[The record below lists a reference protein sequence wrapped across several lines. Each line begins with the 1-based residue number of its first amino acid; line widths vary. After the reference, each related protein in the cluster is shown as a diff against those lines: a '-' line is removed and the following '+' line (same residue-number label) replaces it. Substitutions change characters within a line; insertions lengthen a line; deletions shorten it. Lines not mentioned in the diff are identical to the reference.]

1 MKKPTTIFD
10 KQYRLEDR
18 KIQGKV
24 DNTTEKE
31 NADMLLRK
39 YNTEIFDPEFR
50 ELEKALP
57 EEIEKLMSRTLKS
70 QKPILFQRNWSAS
83 SKIFAL
89 AASLA
94 LVCGIAFYAFRVGDN
109 TSHNQMPSPDYRVRG
124 QGTPVVNAAVA
135 VSDEK
140 QNNALAY
147 LVDVQGNV
155 KVLRTSKKE
164 ITPSS
169 CEVLYKDDVVVLAA
183 GAKAKIMYEDAFFE
197 VSGAKRYQIQA
208 PDPVI
213 QENGKVASQR
223 VEPSITT
230 RGNHLGL
237 SKIPSMIMPPR
248 TLLAQV
254 VTPITRAGNNTIPI
268 YSPQGAS
275 FTNKPIV
282 KIGGDPDLAYTVSI
296 LDLEGAVIGKAMSMK
311 GKTQREWTDFTNS
324 PIVEDEIYTLRVQF
338 NGKIVNDANNASF
351 WLLSKQD
358 REKVTVALKFAD
370 AVKSERERAFF
381 RANAFYMNGCYAEA
395 YAIAEKDISKMQNQP
410 LYEKFMKM
418 CLLAL
423 GIK

>member
-24 DNTTEKE
+24 ENTTEKE

-57 EEIEKLMSRTLKS
+57 EEIENLMSRALKS
-70 QKPILFQRNWSAS
+70 KKPILFQRNWSAS
-83 SKIFAL
+83 SKIWTL

-109 TSHNQMPSPDYRVRG
+109 TSHNQVPSPDYRVRG
-124 QGTPVVNAAVA
+124 QGAPVANAAAA

-155 KVLRTSKKE
+155 KVVRASKKE

-275 FTNKPIV
+275 YTDRPDL
-282 KIGGDPDLAYTVSI
+282 KIGGDPQKIYTVTI
-296 LDLEGAVIGKAMSMK
+296 LEDGEAIGRPVNIK
-311 GKTQREWTDFTNS
+311 GQMVVPWSEISNV
-324 PIVEDEIYTLRVQF
+324 PIKDMGDAIYEVKVQY
-338 NGKIVNDANNASF
+338 NGKIVNGTNSSF
-351 WLLSKQD
+351 WRLSKTD
-358 REKVTVALKFAD
+358 RERMTFALRYIDSMKTESA
-370 AVKSERERAFF
+370 RIFF
-381 RANAFYMNGCYAEA
+381 KANTLYMNRCYSEA
-395 YAIAEKDISKMQNQP
+395 ILLIGDKIYSDEPLIEKIKQDC
-410 LYEKFMKM
+410 EKK
-418 CLLAL
+418 LN
-423 GIK
+423 K

>member
-10 KQYRLEDR
+10 KQYRLADR

-24 DNTTEKE
+24 ENTTEKE

-57 EEIEKLMSRTLKS
+57 EEIENLMSRTLKS
-70 QKPILFQRNWSAS
+70 KKPILFQRNWSAS
-83 SKIFAL
+83 SKIWAL

-124 QGTPVVNAAVA
+124 QGAPAANAAAA

-140 QNNALAY
+140 QKNALAY

-155 KVLRTSKKE
+155 KVVRTSKKE

-213 QENGKVASQR
+213 QENGKIVSQR

-275 FTNKPIV
+275 YTDRPDL
-282 KIGGDPDLAYTVSI
+282 KIGGDPQKIYTVTI
-296 LDLEGAVIGKAMSMK
+296 LEDGEAIGRPVNIK
-311 GKTQREWTDFTNS
+311 GQMVVPWSEISNV
-324 PIVEDEIYTLRVQF
+324 PIKDMGDAIYEVKVQY
-338 NGKIVNDANNASF
+338 NGKIVNGTNSSF
-351 WLLSKQD
+351 WRLSKTD
-358 REKVTVALKFAD
+358 RERMTFALRYIDSMKTESA
-370 AVKSERERAFF
+370 RIFF
-381 RANAFYMNGCYAEA
+381 KANTLYMNRCYSEA
-395 YAIAEKDISKMQNQP
+395 ILLIGDKIYSDEPLIEKIKQDC
-410 LYEKFMKM
+410 EKK
-418 CLLAL
+418 LN
-423 GIK
+423 K